1 MVVSLNS
8 SSARRTPQ
16 QNVFPVHVWLWFVR
30 EHVLNYTAFDHGGRT
45 NNHMVID
52 NMCSQNM
59 DCTAFNHGGRTNNH
73 MLYRVLSCCMIPI
86 LRQHVLS
93 LTGAPGA
100 LGARG
105 AHASFGGRLRALL
118 RIDRVGWLDLE
129 GYLSQVL
136 DMCL

>member
-8 SSARRTPQ
+8 SSARRTP

-30 EHVLNYTAFDHGGRT
+30 EHVLNYTAFD
-45 NNHMVID
+45 
-52 NMCSQNM
+52 
-59 DCTAFNHGGRTNNH
+59 HGGRTNNH